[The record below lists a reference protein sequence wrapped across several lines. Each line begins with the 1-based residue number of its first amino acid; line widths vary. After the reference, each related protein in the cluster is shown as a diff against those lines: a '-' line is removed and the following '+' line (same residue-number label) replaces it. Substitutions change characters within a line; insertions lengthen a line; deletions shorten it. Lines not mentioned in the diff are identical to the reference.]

1 MIFQSNRHEY
11 RKLFFYTYL
20 ELYKILMIEEIRY
33 DFKEFRKY
41 ADDFVHD
48 LIKLMIISKMNCPFN
63 SELSRKYFLNLVKQI
78 AGCEAYIVKYGQP
91 MLYIKYRG
99 IEFTEQKVTSKF
111 VRFNEYAIEVIVESV
126 FAEFVKSFDNLSSSL
141 ENRVKWGIVTNN
153 YPNVEPLFTLLNSFI
168 DAVHKLT
175 LLDPSNPESLIRKK
189 FGIRNV
195 NVTRHSTQLEF
206 LIDSQLN
213 IMALNPSRKTKDHSI
228 VLLLGNSEAAK
239 AISSLMKQ

>member
-1 MIFQSNRHEY
+1 
-11 RKLFFYTYL
+11 
-20 ELYKILMIEEIRY
+20 
-33 DFKEFRKY
+33 
-41 ADDFVHD
+41 
-48 LIKLMIISKMNCPFN
+48 
-63 SELSRKYFLNLVKQI
+63 
-78 AGCEAYIVKYGQP
+78 
-91 MLYIKYRG
+91 
-99 IEFTEQKVTSKF
+99 
-111 VRFNEYAIEVIVESV
+111 
-126 FAEFVKSFDNLSSSL
+126 LSSSL
-141 ENRVKWGIVTNN
+141 ENRVKWGIVTNK